1 MQFISI
7 FDPTLLAVDPTAVPN
22 RLAEGFL
29 VAPNLLFGLVDL
41 AVLAAPSLLVGLVD
55 LFGPLVAPSLLDHP
69 ADLVDLVVLAVPS
82 LLDRPADLV
91 VPSFVLLADLA
102 HL

>member
-29 VAPNLLFGLVDL
+29 VATNLLFGLVDL
-41 AVLAAPSLLVGLVD
+41 AVLAAPSLLVGLVY

-69 ADLVDLVVLAVPS
+69 ADLVDLVVPS